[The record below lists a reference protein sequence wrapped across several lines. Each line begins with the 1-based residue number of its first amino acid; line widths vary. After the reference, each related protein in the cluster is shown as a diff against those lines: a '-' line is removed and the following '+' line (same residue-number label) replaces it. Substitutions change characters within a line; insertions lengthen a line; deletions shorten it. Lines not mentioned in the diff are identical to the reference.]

1 MKKIRID
8 YYSFRLKK
16 GRAEILLEK
25 EEGSDEY
32 FIPFHYVSAD
42 EDLSWSLPLYSW
54 EDDGD
59 MVINKISLNKCHRR
73 KKDSGWT
80 QLDKLRELSIR
91 RDEYF
96 HVCHNI
102 YTIFLSLCPREGE
115 SGIRNRVS
123 AMLESVKIDRA
134 KKEYVESLALVL
146 DGASV
151 RGVGMY
157 ETEPDPAL
165 VRKEMETLEHF
176 RIRKPNPIPMC
187 QQDGYLLDNDLYSF
201 ENVLIGRHLE
211 QKGNPEGILWVPID
225 TWVNRKMLR

>member
-42 EDLSWSLPLYSW
+42 EDLHWSLPLYSW

-73 KKDSGWT
+73 KMDSGWT
-80 QLDKLRELSIR
+80 PLDKLRELSIR

-102 YTIFLSLCPREGE
+102 YTFFLSLCPREGE
-115 SGIRNRVS
+115 SGIINRVS

-151 RGVGMY
+151 SGVGMY

-187 QQDGYLLDNDLYSF
+187 QLDGYLLDNDLYSF
-201 ENVLIGRHLE
+201 KCIDWEALGAKR
-211 QKGNPEGILWVPID
+211 KPRRNPLGADWYVGKQED
-225 TWVNRKMLR
+225 A

>member
-8 YYSFRLKK
+8 YYNYRLKK

-25 EEGSDEY
+25 EEGTDKY
-32 FIPFHYVSAD
+32 FIPFHYVRAD
-42 EDLSWSLPLYSW
+42 EDLSWSLPFYCW

-80 QLDKLRELSIR
+80 PLDKLRELSIR

-102 YTIFLSLCPREGE
+102 YTFFLSLCPREGE
-115 SGIRNRVS
+115 SGIINRVS

-151 RGVGMY
+151 SDVGMY

-165 VRKEMETLEHF
+165 VRKEMDTLEHF

-187 QQDGYLLDNDLYSF
+187 QLDGYLLDNDLYSF
-201 ENVLIGRHLE
+201 ECIDWEALGAKR
-211 QKGNPEGILWVPID
+211 KPRRNPLGADWYVGKQED
-225 TWVNRKMLR
+225 A

>member
-42 EDLSWSLPLYSW
+42 EDLSWSLPLYGW

-80 QLDKLRELSIR
+80 PLDKLRELSIR

-102 YTIFLSLCPREGE
+102 YTFFLSLCPREGE

-146 DGASV
+146 DGVSV
-151 RGVGMY
+151 RDNGMY
-157 ETEPDPAL
+157 ETDPDSEL

-176 RIRKPNPIPMC
+176 RIRKPNPIPMSMS
-187 QQDGYLLDNDLYSF
+187 DGYLLDNDLYGY
-201 ENVLIGRHLE
+201 ECIDWEALGAKRNHRW
-211 QKGNPEGILWVPID
+211 NPSVI
-225 TWVNRKMLR
+225 NRLFGDED

>member
-8 YYSFRLKK
+8 YYNYRLKK

-25 EEGSDEY
+25 EEGNDVY
-32 FIPFHYVSAD
+32 FIPFHYVRAD
-42 EDLSWSLPLYSW
+42 EDLGRGNLFYNY

-59 MVINKISLNKCHRR
+59 LVINETSLNQCTWR
-73 KKDSGWT
+73 KKDEGWT
-80 QLDKLRELSIR
+80 PLDMLRELSIR
-91 RDEYF
+91 KDEYF

-102 YTIFLSLCPREGE
+102 YTFFLSLCPREGE
-115 SGIRNRVS
+115 SGIRNRVF

-134 KKEYVESLALVL
+134 KKEYVESLADVL

-151 RGVGMY
+151 RGIGLY

-176 RIRKPNPIPMC
+176 RIRKPNPIPMSMA
-187 QQDGYLLDNDLYSF
+187 DGYLLDNDLYGY
-201 ENVLIGRHLE
+201 ECIDWEALGAKR
-211 QKGNPEGILWVPID
+211 NPY
-225 TWVNRKMLR
+225 

>member
-8 YYSFRLKK
+8 YYNYRLKK

-25 EEGSDEY
+25 EEGTDEY

-80 QLDKLRELSIR
+80 PLDKLRVLSIR

-102 YTIFLSLCPREGE
+102 YTFFLSLCPREGE

-146 DGASV
+146 DGVSV
-151 RGVGMY
+151 SDNGMY

-176 RIRKPNPIPMC
+176 RIRKPNPIPMSLL
-187 QQDGYLLDNDLYSF
+187 DRNLLDNDLYTF
-201 ENVLIGRHLE
+201 ESVDWEALGAKRRP
-211 QKGNPEGILWVPID
+211 KRNPLGAD
-225 TWVNRKMLR
+225 

>member
-8 YYSFRLKK
+8 YYNYRLKK

-25 EEGSDEY
+25 EEGTDEY

-80 QLDKLRELSIR
+80 PLDKLRVLSIR

-102 YTIFLSLCPREGE
+102 YTFFLSLCPREGE

-146 DGASV
+146 DGVSV
-151 RGVGMY
+151 RDNGMY

-176 RIRKPNPIPMC
+176 RIRKPNPIPMSLL
-187 QQDGYLLDNDLYSF
+187 DRNLLDNDLYTF
-201 ENVLIGRHLE
+201 ESVDWEALGAKRRP
-211 QKGNPEGILWVPID
+211 KRNPLGAD
-225 TWVNRKMLR
+225 

>member
-8 YYSFRLKK
+8 FYNYRLKK

-25 EEGSDEY
+25 EIDSEEY
-32 FIPFHYVSAD
+32 FIPFHYVRVN
-42 EDLSWSLPLYSW
+42 ENLGRGNLFYNY

-59 MVINKISLNKCHRR
+59 LVINHISLNKHTR
-73 KKDSGWT
+73 KKNNEGWT
-80 QLDKLRELSIR
+80 PLEKLRGLSIR
-91 RDEYF
+91 KNEYF

-102 YTIFLSLCPREGE
+102 YTFFLHLCPREGE

-151 RGVGMY
+151 KGMGMY

-176 RIRKPNPIPMC
+176 RIHKPNPIPLSMSE
-187 QQDGYLLDNDLYSF
+187 GYLLDNDLYGYECIDWETLGAKKNPSWNPTGIDLF
-201 ENVLIGRHLE
+201 
-211 QKGNPEGILWVPID
+211 GNEEVD
-225 TWVNRKMLR
+225 T

>member
-8 YYSFRLKK
+8 YYNYRLKK

-73 KKDSGWT
+73 KKDLGWT
-80 QLDKLRELSIR
+80 PLDKLRVLSIR

-102 YTIFLSLCPREGE
+102 YTFFLSLCPREGE

-146 DGASV
+146 DGVSV
-151 RGVGMY
+151 RDNGMY
-157 ETEPDPAL
+157 ETDPDSEL

-176 RIRKPNPIPMC
+176 RIRKPNPIPMSLL
-187 QQDGYLLDNDLYSF
+187 DRNLLDNDLYTF
-201 ENVLIGRHLE
+201 ESVDWEALGAKRRP
-211 QKGNPEGILWVPID
+211 KRNPLGAD
-225 TWVNRKMLR
+225 